1 MVPKETKCIIGN
13 AKVAN
18 GENVLLIS
26 ATISCPRFSP
36 ALSPKREG
44 RSRLLPPL
52 LFALPFCK
60 YCLTTKQIHL
70 TPKICYVEDE
80 ELITFKPR
88 LREEHQ
94 CSRGKTFRQKVLFDF
109 VYLFS
114 RSLIYETVQQNLLRT
129 LC

>member
-1 MVPKETKCIIGN
+1 MVPKETKCIMGN
-13 AKVAN
+13 AQVAN

-26 ATISCPRFSP
+26 ATISYPRFSP

-70 TPKICYVEDE
+70 TPKLCYAEDE
-80 ELITFKPR
+80 RTYLSPDLEKNISVQEEKNSVRKFYLI
-88 LREEHQ
+88 
-94 CSRGKTFRQKVLFDF
+94 LFISF
-109 VYLFS
+109 PEALYMRRFNK
-114 RSLIYETVQQNLLRT
+114 IY
-129 LC
+129 